1 MKHPSF
7 TLKALAF
14 SSTCLL
20 PFIGQAASDDWK
32 DFTNSTTQTWS
43 TGGSWVDGS
52 APATDDPTLIIN
64 FNPSLPGTTT
74 SGGKISTS
82 FISNNDLGTVQLN
95 QLNLSGQ
102 SNTTNTLR
110 IVTISGGTLNFLGS
124 NAAITV
130 TDGPS
135 TNLPISYQISS
146 ALSLGANLTLDTT
159 GVNSSHNSASFGTIL
174 SGAITLGGNTLTLKS
189 KSTATALT
197 TAGAISVS
205 GGTISG
211 AGTIAV
217 EGGFTSISSTASSF
231 TGNLEV
237 RSGMLSLGTAGLL
250 GSGNT
255 VSVNS
260 GGSLGLG
267 NNPHTWAGLND
278 GATGGGEIGMFA
290 NASRSLT
297 LAGSGNYSFSG
308 QILDRVSTSGT
319 TSQLALTVNLGTGGS
334 QKLSGANAY
343 TGVTTLTAGT
353 LEVTSLAN
361 GGIST
366 TATAAASLGS
376 TQLQLA
382 SVSGLTVGQ
391 TITANGIASGT
402 TITAIDAGTNTV
414 TLSTATIGAIS
425 SGAATVTGTANS
437 LGLSSNVAT
446 NLVLTSGSTLKYT
459 GSGSSTD
466 RLFRLNG
473 GNNAIFTIDASG
485 TGALAFTNTGSIEHA
500 NTNATRT
507 VALTGT
513 NTDSNT
519 IAAVISN
526 SGTAATSVNK
536 TGVGKWVLSGA
547 NTFSGATTVNAGT
560 LIVGTSVSS
569 SYNSAITVN
578 AGTLGGLGNSSKN
591 VTIGNGAGGNDS
603 FVSPGDG
610 GIGTFSTTGSMN
622 LLADAVFRF
631 ELRGNGTP
639 SADVLQASG
648 VSINSSALFSFTLL
662 DDVSGLA
669 VGQTFTIINNTSAT
683 DISGSFSNLTAGGIY
698 NAGNGLTFNVS
709 GGAGSYGNDLVLTV
723 ATVPEPGTVAL
734 MTLAGLSLVLLRR
747 RKNSAA

>member
-74 SGGKISTS
+74 SGGGISTS
-82 FISNNDLGTVQLN
+82 FTSNNDLGTVQIN
-95 QLNLSGQ
+95 QLNLAGL
-102 SNTTNTLR
+102 SNAGNQNRTV
-110 IVTISGGTLNFLGS
+110 IISGGTLNFLGS

-130 TDGPS
+130 TNGPN

-146 ALSLGANLTLDTT
+146 ALSLGTNLTLDTM
-159 GVNSSHNSASFGTIL
+159 GVNGNSGNLGTVL
-174 SGAITLGGNTLTLKS
+174 SGAIALGGNTLTLKS
-189 KSTATALT
+189 KSTATTLSSP
-197 TAGAISVS
+197 GAISVT
-205 GGTISG
+205 GVISG

-217 EGGFTSISSTASSF
+217 EGGYTTISSTASGF

-237 RSGMLSLGTAGLL
+237 RSGMLSLATTSLL
-250 GSGNT
+250 GSGNA
-255 VSVNS
+255 VAVNS
-260 GGSLGLG
+260 GGTLGFAS
-267 NNPHTWAGLND
+267 NQTWAGLND
-278 GATGGGEIGMFA
+278 GTAGGGVVGVSS
-290 NASRSLT
+290 NSLRGLT
-297 LAGSGNYSFSG
+297 LTGSGSYSFSG
-308 QILDRVSTSGT
+308 QLLDRVGT
-319 TSQLALTVNLGTGGS
+319 PGVSSQLGLTVNLGAGGV

-343 TGVTTLTAGT
+343 TGATTLTSGT

-361 GGIST
+361 GGTAT
-366 TATAAASLGS
+366 TATAAAAIGS
-376 TQLQLA
+376 TQLQLT
-382 SVSGLTVGQ
+382 SVSGLAVGQ
-391 TITANGIASGT
+391 TITANGIAAGT
-402 TITAIDAGTNTV
+402 TITAIDTGTNTV
-414 TLSTATIGAIS
+414 TLSTATIAAIS
-425 SGAATVTGTANS
+425 SGATTTSGTANS
-437 LGLSSNVAT
+437 LGLSTNAAT

-466 RLFRLNG
+466 RLFRLSG
-473 GNNAIFTIDASG
+473 GNSSVFTIESSG
-485 TGALAFTNTGSIEHA
+485 TGALAFTNTGSIDHA
-500 NTNATRT
+500 NLNASRT
-507 VALTGT
+507 LVLTGT
-513 NTDSNT
+513 NTDNNSM
-519 IAAVISN
+519 AAVITN
-526 SGTAATSVNK
+526 SGTAVTSLTK
-536 TGVGKWVLSGA
+536 SGAGKWILAGA

-560 LIVGTSVSS
+560 LIVGNSVSS
-569 SYNSAITVN
+569 SYSSAITVN
-578 AGTLGGLGNSSKN
+578 AGTVGGLGNSSKN
-591 VTIGNGAGGNDS
+591 VTIGNGTGGNDA
-603 FVSPGDG
+603 FISPGDG